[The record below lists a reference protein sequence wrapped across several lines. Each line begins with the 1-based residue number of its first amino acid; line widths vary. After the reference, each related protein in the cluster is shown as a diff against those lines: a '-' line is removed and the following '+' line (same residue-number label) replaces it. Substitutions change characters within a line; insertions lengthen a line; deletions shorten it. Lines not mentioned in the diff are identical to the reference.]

1 MAFDNSVSRAEES
14 RFRFMV
20 IASLEFELVKKELES
35 AGDGGKNTAVHDRM
49 AKELYA
55 LDRGVPLSAKTISKY
70 GCRRDEGSHTKQLPP
85 LRRSRAE
92 VSKHAATDADLYA
105 DDHFYEICDRV
116 LRLKDTACAESPYR
130 WFSEMVRSVLEQKID
145 AWKKKSGHDAPSEVS
160 GEALSALESERE
172 GKAEYDLRRV
182 VSSLVYLSG
191 DPRRQSWPIGP
202 VAPRRHVA
210 ELPRAEEGRLL
221 EALSPDESPL
231 LLVFGEAGTGRNT
244 LIDEVMRGWVA
255 RGRVSSVF
263 DCAYSVSI
271 EATIASAVAGGWI
284 DADEEGCREAL
295 KSLPRAGGRYVL
307 VLRDVPGEKEK
318 VEELESWAPEIRRAH
333 VVLAVSFLGEAPSP
347 SREELSKSAVQV
359 VNIAAPDKA
368 ALMPLAEKCIGAA
381 GCGVA
386 DGDDAAGEIIERAG
400 GNIKLVEVASL
411 VAGYSGT
418 KPVLEALGKS
428 GVAVERLGEVVL
440 AHPDADAALALCLL
454 SFFPPVPIPIPLLR
468 GGLFPSPLTVA
479 HLVDYRLARI
489 VSRDGQGAASFALDG
504 ALVRAAAAELR
515 EKLVE
520 EEREGFSRSLG
531 EFLDHLWER
540 GRAACRKRELDA
552 AISYYENVAGFFAEG
567 GDLPCEKEEL
577 DKRLAALYRLAGR
590 TWDELRLRERML
602 EGREGAKRMEALL
615 ELGRL
620 KTSYGERKG
629 ALCDLNKGLALGGQ
643 ELGELRQKLENGE
656 NPGQEG
662 RDALLVLAKL
672 YRQKGWTLHEVWK
685 RDPESEKAL
694 GLAIEAKREAV
705 GLFEG
710 LSGLCSGE
718 VKPVELQKAY
728 STLAYSLVE
737 SVDGSEEA
745 VERAWQGIEK
755 LEQGYEIKVS
765 YDPNDGL
772 VRCERPSEDERPSEE
787 LRELDLAEA
796 LYFYGRV
803 LAGGEHPA
811 HADGNPNVERALREA
826 LAYEQAAFKKREEN
840 LGEQAKTSMV
850 IAYNHDSLALVH
862 EALGERE
869 EAKKHSD
876 AAYRIHGMRFH
887 YLFADGS
894 RIPSVNR
901 PKNDPLVANYDRIM
915 KL

>member
-1 MAFDNSVSRAEES
+1 MASDNSVSRAEES

-20 IASLEFELVKKELES
+20 IADLEFELVKRGLES
-35 AGDGGKNTAVHDRM
+35 AGNGCKRDAVYDYM
-49 AKELYA
+49 TKELYA
-55 LDRGVPLSAKTISKY
+55 LDGGGLLSPDTVSKY
-70 GCRRDEGSHTKQLPP
+70 KSRYSAGKTMKQLPP

-105 DDHFYEICDRV
+105 DDHFYEICDRA

-130 WFSEMVRSVLEQKID
+130 WFSEMVRSVLESKKD
-145 AWKKKSGHDAPSEVS
+145 TWKKKSGHDAPSEVS
-160 GEALSALESERE
+160 DEALSALESERE
-172 GKAEYDLRRV
+172 GKAEYDLRSV

-210 ELPRAEEGRLL
+210 ELPRVGEGRLL
-221 EALSPDESPL
+221 EALSPDESPLL

-244 LIDEVMRGWVA
+244 LIDEAVRGWVA
-255 RGRVSSVF
+255 RGRVSGVF
-263 DCAYSVSI
+263 GCAYSVSI
-271 EATIASAVAGGWI
+271 EATIASAVACGWI

-295 KSLPRAGGRYVL
+295 KSLSHADERYAL
-307 VLRDVPGEKEK
+307 VLRDVPGEKVEK
-318 VEELESWAPEIRRAH
+318 LESWAPEIQRAH
-333 VVLAVSFLGEAPSP
+333 VVLAVSFLGEAPNS
-347 SREELSKSAVQV
+347 SREKPSKSAVQV
-359 VNIAAPDKA
+359 VNIAAPDKT
-368 ALMPLAEKCIGAA
+368 ALMPLAEKCISAA
-381 GCGVA
+381 GCGGA
-386 DGDDAAGEIIERAG
+386 DGDDAAGEIIEWAG

-411 VAGYSGT
+411 VAGYSGA

-428 GVAVERLGEVVL
+428 EVAGGKLCEVVL

-489 VSRDGQGAASFALDG
+489 VSRDGQGTASFALDG

-515 EKLVE
+515 ERLVE
-520 EEREGFSRSLG
+520 EKREGFSRVLG

-552 AISYYENVAGFFAEG
+552 AISYYENVVGFFAEG

-577 DKRLAALYRLAGR
+577 DKRLAVLYRLAGR

-620 KTSYGERKG
+620 KTSYGKRKA
-629 ALCDLNKGLALGGQ
+629 ALCDLDKGLALGGQ

-685 RDPESEKAL
+685 RDSKSERDL
-694 GLAIEAKREAV
+694 GSAIEAKREAV
-705 GLFEG
+705 RLFEG
-710 LSGLCSGE
+710 LSRLGSGE

-737 SVDGSEEA
+737 SVGGSEGA
-745 VERAWQGIEK
+745 VECARQGIEK
-755 LEQGYEIKVS
+755 LEQGYGIRVS
-765 YDPNDGL
+765 YDSNDGL
-772 VRCERPSEDERPSEE
+772 VRCERPSEE

-803 LAGGEHPA
+803 LAGGERPA
-811 HADGNPNVERALREA
+811 RADGNPNVERTLREA

-840 LGEQAKTSMV
+840 LGEQAKTSMA
-850 IAYNHDSLALVH
+850 IAYNHDSLALVY
-862 EALGERE
+862 EALGEKE

-894 RIPSVNR
+894 IISSADR
-901 PKNDPLVANYDRIM
+901 PKNDPLVANHDRIM

>member
-14 RFRFMV
+14 HFRFMV
-20 IASLEFELVKKELES
+20 IADLEFELVKRGLES
-35 AGDGGKNTAVHDRM
+35 AGDGGKRGAVYDCM
-49 AKELYA
+49 TKELYA
-55 LDRGVPLSAKTISKY
+55 LDGGGFLSPDTVSKY
-70 GCRRDEGSHTKQLPP
+70 KSRYSAGKTMKQLPP

-105 DDHFYEICDRV
+105 DDHFYEICDRA

-130 WFSEMVRSVLEQKID
+130 WFSEMVRSVLESKKD
-145 AWKKKSGHDAPSEVS
+145 TWKKKSGHDAPSEVS

-172 GKAEYDLRRV
+172 GKAEYDLRSV

-210 ELPRAEEGRLL
+210 ELPRVGEGRLL

-244 LIDEVMRGWVA
+244 LIDEAVRGWVA
-255 RGRVSSVF
+255 RGRVSGVF
-263 DCAYSVSI
+263 DCVYSVSI
-271 EATIASAVAGGWI
+271 EATIASAVAGRWI

-295 KSLPRAGGRYVL
+295 KSLSHKGERYVL
-307 VLRDVPGEKEK
+307 VLRDVPREGVEKLK
-318 VEELESWAPEIRRAH
+318 SRASEIPRDR
-333 VVLAVSFLGEAPSP
+333 VVLAVSFLGEAPSL
-347 SREELSKSAVQV
+347 SRERLSKSAVQV
-359 VNIAAPDKA
+359 VNMAAPDKA

-418 KPVLEALGKS
+418 KPVLEALDKS
-428 GVAVERLGEVVL
+428 GDAVERLGEVVL

-489 VSRDGQGAASFALDG
+489 VSRDGQGTASFALDG

-515 EKLVE
+515 ERLVE
-520 EEREGFSRSLG
+520 EKREGFSRSLG
-531 EFLDHLWER
+531 EFLNHLWER

-552 AISYYENVAGFFAEG
+552 AISYYENVLGFFAEG

-577 DKRLAALYRLAGR
+577 DKRLAVLYRLAGR

-602 EGREGAKRMEALL
+602 EGREGAKCMEALL

-620 KTSYGERKG
+620 KTSYGKRKG
-629 ALCDLNKGLALGGQ
+629 ALCDLNKGLALGEQ

-685 RDPESEKAL
+685 RDSKSERDL
-694 GLAIEAKREAV
+694 GSAIEAKREAV
-705 GLFEG
+705 RLFEG
-710 LSGLCSGE
+710 LSRLCSGE

-737 SVDGSEEA
+737 SVGGSEEA
-745 VERAWQGIEK
+745 VECARQGIEK
-755 LEQGYEIKVS
+755 LVQGYGIKVI
-765 YDPNDGL
+765 YDSNDGL
-772 VRCERPSEDERPSEE
+772 VRCERPSEE

-803 LAGGEHPA
+803 LAGGERPA
-811 HADGNPNVERALREA
+811 RADGNPNVEGALREA

-840 LGEQAKTSMV
+840 LGEQAKTSMA
-850 IAYNHDSLALVH
+850 IAYNHDSLALVY
-862 EALGERE
+862 EALGEKE

-894 RIPSVNR
+894 SIPSANR

>member
-14 RFRFMV
+14 HFRFMV
-20 IASLEFELVKKELES
+20 IAGLEFELVKKELES
-35 AGDGGKNTAVHDRM
+35 AGGGGKRDAVYDRM
-49 AKELYA
+49 TKELYA
-55 LDRGVPLSAKTISKY
+55 LDGGGFLSPGTVSKY
-70 GCRRDEGSHTKQLPP
+70 KSRYSAGKTMKQLPP
-85 LRRSRAE
+85 LRRSRVE

-105 DDHFYEICDRV
+105 DDHFYEICDRA
-116 LRLKDTACAESPYR
+116 LRLKDTASAESPYR
-130 WFSEMVRSVLEQKID
+130 WFSEMVRSVLESKKD
-145 AWKKKSGHDAPSEVS
+145 TWKKKSGHDAPSEVS

-172 GKAEYDLRRV
+172 GKAEYDLRSV
-182 VSSLVYLSG
+182 VSSLVYLGG

-210 ELPRAEEGRLL
+210 ELPRVGEGRLL

-244 LIDEVMRGWVA
+244 LIDEVVRGWVA
-255 RGRVSSVF
+255 HGRVSGVF

-271 EATIASAVAGGWI
+271 EATIASAVAGRWI

-295 KSLPRAGGRYVL
+295 KSLSHKGERYVL
-307 VLRDVPGEKEK
+307 VLRDVPREEVGELK
-318 VEELESWAPEIRRAH
+318 SRASEIPGAC
-333 VVLAVSFLGEAPSP
+333 VVLAVSFLGEAPSL
-347 SREELSKSAVQV
+347 SRERLSKSAVQV

-381 GCGVA
+381 GCGIA
-386 DGDDAAGEIIERAG
+386 DGDDAAGEIIERTG

-428 GVAVERLGEVVL
+428 GDAVERLGEVVL

-489 VSRDGQGAASFALDG
+489 VSRDGQGTASFALDG
-504 ALVRAAAAELR
+504 ALVRAAAAKLR
-515 EKLVE
+515 KRLVE

-567 GDLPCEKEEL
+567 GDLPCKKEEL
-577 DKRLAALYRLAGR
+577 DKKLAVLYRLAGR

-620 KTSYGERKG
+620 KTSYGNRG
-629 ALCDLNKGLALGGQ
+629 DALCDLDKGLALGGQ
-643 ELGELRQKLENGE
+643 ELEELRQKLENGE

-685 RDPESEKAL
+685 RDPGRVEAL

-710 LSGLCSGE
+710 LSKLCSGE

-737 SVDGSEEA
+737 SVVGSEEA
-745 VERAWQGIEK
+745 VNCARQGIEK
-755 LEQGYEIKVS
+755 LVQGYGIKVI
-765 YDPNDGL
+765 YDSNDGL
-772 VRCERPSEDERPSEE
+772 VRCEKPSEE

-803 LAGGEHPA
+803 LAGGEHPT
-811 HADGNPNVERALREA
+811 HADGNPNVESALREA

-850 IAYNHDSLALVH
+850 IAYNHDSLALVY
-862 EALGERE
+862 EALGEKE

-894 RIPSVNR
+894 SIPSANP

>member
-35 AGDGGKNTAVHDRM
+35 AGDGGKNKAVHNRM

-55 LDRGVPLSAKTISKY
+55 LDRGVPLSAETISKY

-85 LRRSRAE
+85 LRRSRVK
-92 VSKHAATDADLYA
+92 VSKHASVDADLYA
-105 DDHFYEICDRV
+105 DDHFYEICDRA

-130 WFSEMVRSVLEQKID
+130 WFSVMVRSVLEAKTR
-145 AWKKKSGHDAPSEVS
+145 AWKKDAPSTVS

-244 LIDEVMRGWVA
+244 LIDEVVRGWVA
-255 RGRVSSVF
+255 RGRVSGVF

-295 KSLPRAGGRYVL
+295 KSLPRAGERYVL

-318 VEELESWAPEIRRAH
+318 ELESWAPEIPRPDVA
-333 VVLAVSFLGEAPSP
+333 LAVSFLGEETSP
-347 SREELSKSAVQV
+347 SREKPPTSAVQV
-359 VNIAAPDKA
+359 VNIAAPDKK

-381 GCGVA
+381 GCGGA

-411 VAGYSGT
+411 VAGYSGK

-428 GVAVERLGEVVL
+428 GDAAKRLGEVVL

-489 VSRDGQGAASFALDG
+489 VSRDGRGTASFALDG
-504 ALVRAAAAELR
+504 ALVRAAAAKLR
-515 EKLVE
+515 ERLVE
-520 EEREGFSRSLG
+520 EEREGFSRSLR

-577 DKRLAALYRLAGR
+577 DKRLAVLYRLAGR

-602 EGREGAKRMEALL
+602 EGHEGTKRMEALL

-620 KTSYGERKG
+620 KTSYGERG
-629 ALCDLNKGLALGGQ
+629 DALGDLDKGLALGGQ
-643 ELGELRQKLENGE
+643 ELEELRQKLENGE

-672 YRQKGWTLHEVWK
+672 YRQKGWTLPEVWK

-755 LEQGYEIKVS
+755 LERGYEIKVS

-772 VRCERPSEDERPSEE
+772 VRCERPSERPSEE

-803 LAGGEHPA
+803 LAGGERPT
-811 HADGNPNVERALREA
+811 HADGNPNVERTLREA

-894 RIPSVNR
+894 RIPSANR